1 MITSS
6 ESSVSGM
13 LDSVPPPAAPAVSTA
28 CLLEGV
34 WSEGLDFHAET
45 EAHPPFRVT
54 HASQGWL
61 AFCGFRPSEVLG
73 KSLSYRGLH
82 LTFWVVSAHRIPDR
96 GEERNRYRRL
106 MKATWTFREGE
117 HCQPTSHAV
126 APASFSA

>member
-1 MITSS
+1 
-6 ESSVSGM
+6 M

-73 KSLSYRGLH
+73 KSLSQ
-82 LTFWVVSAHRIPDR
+82 
-96 GEERNRYRRL
+96 
-106 MKATWTFREGE
+106 ATCPRKKRAPE
-117 HCQPTSHAV
+117 PTSDAV